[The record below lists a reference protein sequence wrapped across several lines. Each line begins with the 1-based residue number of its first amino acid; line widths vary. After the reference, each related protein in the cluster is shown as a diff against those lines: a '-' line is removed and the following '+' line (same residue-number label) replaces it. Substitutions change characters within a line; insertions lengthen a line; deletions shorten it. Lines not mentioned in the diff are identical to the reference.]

1 MKSAVNGY
9 QQGDVVISLS
19 DNLASRID
27 ESIVRIS
34 NDCSAGETFTTQKLR
49 KRLDDFGSVICASE
63 RLVMNAARGGMF
75 PDLLVLQP
83 QAFTWA
89 AADAVR
95 AMNVVI
101 AFARTQALDLGIT
114 TDQAA
119 AVGVVVFAISWE
131 VLMNGRSLSINN
143 VIPAS
148 SLEGKITTTTA
159 APCPTQSCKAGCRMI
174 GAIAHCSTSCPTPTG
189 TCSATS
195 TPTQVTTTSVT
206 PWTVSVNHLEPEST
220 APPYYARILPLGASI
235 VWGKGS
241 TSGDGFVSINSEL
254 GMLC

>member
-1 MKSAVNGY
+1 M
-9 QQGDVVISLS
+9 VISLP
-19 DNLASRID
+19 DNLANRID
-27 ESIVRIS
+27 KSIVRIS
-34 NDCSAGETFTTQKLR
+34 NDCSAGEDFTSQKLR

-63 RLVMNAARGGMF
+63 RLVMNAAPGGMF
-75 PDLLVLQP
+75 PELLVLQP
-83 QAFTWA
+83 QAFPWTT
-89 AADAVR
+89 ADATR

-101 AFARTQALDLGIT
+101 TFARTQALGLGIT
-114 TDQAA
+114 NDQAA
-119 AVGVVVFAISWE
+119 AVGAAAFAIAWE
-131 VLMNGRSLSINN
+131 VLINGRSLSTSN

-174 GAIAHCSTSCPTPTG
+174 GAIAHCSTSCPTPTA

-206 PWTVSVNHLEPEST
+206 PWTVSVNYLEPEPT

-235 VWGKGS
+235 VWGNGS
-241 TSGDGFVSINSEL
+241 TSGDGYVYIDSEL